1 MFETVLCT
9 NGLSHH
15 VSINFFVRRLI
26 LNFFIEF
33 TEDMLFDE
41 GRGHASLLH
50 GVLDMN
56 FLKKQ
61 LAARK
66 AFTLIELLVVI
77 AIIGVLVG
85 LLLPAVQQA
94 REAARR
100 SVCTN
105 NQKQLGVALHTFAD
119 TQQERFPA
127 QNGGTCCWTKGLSC
141 NNSNNANRR
150 SVFLELLAFL
160 EEASVYEKMMSGHGG
175 RTPGGVYPWC
185 RWDNVWNIS
194 PAAYR
199 CPSDTQDGWEEGDR
213 NPRQSGNYV
222 ACTGDNV
229 HQHNGRGTVG
239 SWNEDAGRGIFY
251 PATYDSNSEIKS
263 TGCKFAKITDGLSN
277 TIALSEV
284 RHHLETSGAP
294 AAAGLRDSIFQYE
307 AVGISGIRNN
317 PSLCLSYNSGGYL
330 PAGTSRKGKRGNC
343 WRDGQIGRSGFNT
356 VLPPNSPSC
365 SQQNNQNAD
374 ATTVVYPPTS
384 GHPGGVVVV
393 MADGATRFIN
403 DNIDY
408 NGGSAQAPRR
418 DATGLSPYG
427 VWGAMGT
434 KAGGEVV
441 KP

>member
-1 MFETVLCT
+1 M
-9 NGLSHH
+9 ND
-15 VSINFFVRRLI
+15 
-26 LNFFIEF
+26 LNE
-33 TEDMLFDE
+33 
-41 GRGHASLLH
+41 
-50 GVLDMN
+50 
-56 FLKKQ
+56 Q
-61 LAARK
+61 LESRK

-100 SVCTN
+100 SLCTSN
-105 NQKQLGVALHTFAD
+105 LKQLGLALHNFAD

-127 QNGGTCCWTKGLSC
+127 QNGGTCCWTKGLNC

-150 SVFLELLAFL
+150 SVFLELLPFI
-160 EEASVYEKMMSGHGG
+160 EEVSVYEKMMAGHGG
-175 RTPGGVYPWC
+175 RTAGGVYPWC
-185 RWDNVWNIS
+185 RWDNVWNIN

-199 CPSDTQDGWEEGDR
+199 CPSDLPDEWQDGPR

-239 SWNEDAGRGIFY
+239 NWNADMGRGIFY
-251 PATYDSNSEIKS
+251 PATYDSNNEISS

-277 TIALSEV
+277 TIAFSEV
-284 RHHLETSGAP
+284 MHHREDYANNPNQIVPAGAN
-294 AAAGLRDSIFQYE
+294 DSIFQYE
-307 AVGISGIRNN
+307 AVGIAGIRNN
-317 PSLCLSYNSGGYL
+317 PSLCLTYNSGGYL
-330 PAGTSRKGKRGNC
+330 PAGTSRKGRRGNL

-365 SQQNNQNAD
+365 SQQNNRFAD

-384 GHPGGVVVV
+384 GHPGGVVIV
-393 MADGATRFIN
+393 MADGATTFIN

-408 NGGSAQAPRR
+408 NGGSSQAPRR
-418 DATGLSPYG
+418 DATGASPYG

-434 KAGGEVV
+434 KAGGETVSM
-441 KP
+441 P